1 LSRSGAHG
9 VSSISYA
16 DYVIAMVDEAE
27 RTGSDAHVGEG
38 LYRLYRSLVNVRPPT
53 EISDEYLRIED
64 AYLQGRLQERGI
76 AEARKAE
83 SVGGLLLWRGDIT
96 RLRTDAIVNVANS
109 QRLGCDPADFW
120 VTTHSA

>member
-1 LSRSGAHG
+1 MSRSGAHG

-38 LYRLYRSLVNVRPPT
+38 LYRLYRS
-53 EISDEYLRIED
+53 DEYLRIED
-64 AYLQGRLQERGI
+64 AYLQGRLQERGF